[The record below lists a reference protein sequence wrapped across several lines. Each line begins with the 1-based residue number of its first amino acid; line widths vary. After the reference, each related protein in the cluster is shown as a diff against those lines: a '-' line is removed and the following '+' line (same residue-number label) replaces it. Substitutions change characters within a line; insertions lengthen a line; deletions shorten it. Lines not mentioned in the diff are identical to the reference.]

1 MAVIGGIAW
10 YAYTSQMSGFW
21 NLVSTNAVSVSS
33 LIIRV
38 AASAATRGVAKKT
51 RARVLESRIAS
62 GDAATF
68 FTSAKLKCGDRATEM
83 DCTEYNRAGKGIY
96 FVRQGDGV
104 ATLRLR
110 GSIEATARSELG
122 RSGALYPVFV
132 PSGLRALRA
141 SHPGGRNFVVGPSA
155 PARHPSRFHVAALS
169 LGDYG
174 RAESC
179 GLDVYS

>member
-1 MAVIGGIAW
+1 M
-10 YAYTSQMSGFW
+10 
-21 NLVSTNAVSVSS
+21 
-33 LIIRV
+33 

-96 FVRQGDGV
+96 SVRQGDGV

-110 GSIEATARSELG
+110 GSIEATARS
-122 RSGALYPVFV
+122 RAGADGSYPVFV